1 MMRDAEKLPFCGFD
15 RKNRCSSFLTAKKLA
30 TCASTPPMA
39 AGSFPTRIPRRAGV
53 DAVGSAFRECRGRCF
68 RGGCRVRVWESW
80 GVGDHHT
87 TTMGADRERR
97 PSRRN
102 SIGSRPLQPDLYASM
117 TTPQKQKLGRRYRK
131 AVRVVPRML
140 ALVVFLYALGLA
152 AYFGKYRVRPRHH
165 HAPDLLAVLR
175 EGEIETSSA
184 RRLLCSAAPL
194 RVGDGHELGVLS
206 SPGETTLKQ
215 RADTDHH
222 GDNTANAVD
231 GVDGG
236 AATTRS
242 SKNANANER
251 STHSR
256 AVPRGQFIG
265 PTKAFTVPNDR
276 AAFLNASD
284 ARVFLLTG
292 ISASSPGAVDLLDHF
307 LNHYLHVLKV
317 PAPYVL
323 AVVHTTGTAFDASVT
338 RNIQKR
344 LQDRHIFHETYQ
356 GEALL
361 FSAVAHH
368 WEHSLAAFA
377 DDADWV
383 VAVDLDEVR
392 PDGAF
397 PNPAECLLHLC
408 DVHQPLK

>member
-206 SPGETTLKQ
+206 SLGET
-215 RADTDHH
+215 
-222 GDNTANAVD
+222 
-231 GVDGG
+231 
-236 AATTRS
+236 
-242 SKNANANER
+242 NANER

-338 RNIQKR
+338 RNIQKC

-397 PNPAECLLHLC
+397 PNPADCLLHLC